1 VTVPAS
7 ELERRL
13 RAFQA
18 GLAGAGIDLAV
29 IVEGADLIYLTGCV
43 SDAHLLVPAA
53 GEPAFLVRRDL
64 ERARAASALPRIEP
78 LTSLRG
84 LPDVAA
90 EIAGGTPM
98 RIGFE
103 LDVLP
108 AAQYLR
114 YAKLFAG
121 AELVDATPALR
132 AARACKSDYEVERV
146 RGAAAQ
152 LAAAYA
158 AVPELLATV
167 PTDRALMI
175 ELEGVLRRAGHEG
188 PMRFRGLNGEVY
200 FGAVLAGPD
209 AAVPSYSDT
218 PLGGPG
224 PSPAIG
230 RGPDAG
236 AIAPGRAVTV
246 DLCGSCD
253 GYLADATR
261 TVHLGELAPPLDAA
275 LATCEAIL
283 AEVERLLVPGTPWR
297 APYDAGLELAREA
310 GFDAGYM
317 GAGPTRVRFIGH
329 GVGLEINE
337 PPFLA
342 AGLDAPLEAGNVI
355 AVEPKLV
362 FPGVGAVGVENTYLV
377 RAAGPPENLT
387 PFPQR
392 LAR

>member
-1 VTVPAS
+1 
-7 ELERRL
+7 
-13 RAFQA
+13 
-18 GLAGAGIDLAV
+18 
-29 IVEGADLIYLTGCV
+29 
-43 SDAHLLVPAA
+43 
-53 GEPAFLVRRDL
+53 
-64 ERARAASALPRIEP
+64 
-78 LTSLRG
+78 
-84 LPDVAA
+84 
-90 EIAGGTPM
+90 
-98 RIGFE
+98 
-103 LDVLP
+103 
-108 AAQYLR
+108 
-114 YAKLFAG
+114 
-121 AELVDATPALR
+121 
-132 AARACKSDYEVERV
+132 
-146 RGAAAQ
+146 
-152 LAAAYA
+152 
-158 AVPELLATV
+158 
-167 PTDRALMI
+167 
-175 ELEGVLRRAGHEG
+175 
-188 PMRFRGLNGEVY
+188 MRFRGLNGEVY

-209 AAVPSYSDT
+209 AAVPAYSDT

-230 RGPDAG
+230 RGPG
-236 AIAPGRAVTV
+236 GGRIAPGVAVTV

-261 TVHLGELAPPLDAA
+261 TFVLDALPSPLDAA

-283 AEVERLLVPGTPWR
+283 TEAERHLVPGTPWR

-342 AGLDAPLEAGNVI
+342 AGLDAPLAAGNVI

-377 RAAGPPENLT
+377 RESGPPENLT
-387 PFPQR
+387 PFPLR